1 MEENIKKDYIKVGE
15 QIVYLPDTDDND
27 WFSFCV
33 DGIEV
38 NTGHSIRILISDMRD
53 YIKLWVKELIFWIL
67 VVLLVIIM
75 IKTLNLSITFNYC
88 N

>member
-1 MEENIKKDYIKVGE
+1 MKENIKKDYIKVGE
-15 QIVYLPDTDDND
+15 QIIYLPDTDDND

-53 YIKLWVKELIFWIL
+53 YIKNNFENVDVF
-67 VVLLVIIM
+67 
-75 IKTLNLSITFNYC
+75 FNGK

>member
-53 YIKLWVKELIFWIL
+53 YIKNNFENVDVF
-67 VVLLVIIM
+67 
-75 IKTLNLSITFNYC
+75 FNGK

>member
-1 MEENIKKDYIKVGE
+1 VEENIKKDYIKVGE

-53 YIKLWVKELIFWIL
+53 YIKNNFENVDVF
-67 VVLLVIIM
+67 
-75 IKTLNLSITFNYC
+75 FNGK

>member
-1 MEENIKKDYIKVGE
+1 MIE
-15 QIVYLPDTDDND
+15 DDND

-53 YIKLWVKELIFWIL
+53 YIKNNFENVDVF
-67 VVLLVIIM
+67 
-75 IKTLNLSITFNYC
+75 FNGK

>member
-1 MEENIKKDYIKVGE
+1 MKENIKKDYIKVGE
-15 QIVYLPDTDDND
+15 QIIYLPDTDGND

-53 YIKLWVKELIFWIL
+53 YIKNNFENVDVF
-67 VVLLVIIM
+67 
-75 IKTLNLSITFNYC
+75 FNGK

>member
-15 QIVYLPDTDDND
+15 QIIYLPDTDDND

-38 NTGHSIRILISDMRD
+38 NTGHSIRILISDLRD
-53 YIKLWVKELIFWIL
+53 YLKNNFENVDVF
-67 VVLLVIIM
+67 
-75 IKTLNLSITFNYC
+75 FNGK